1 MEHALHLHPNVE
13 KPRCSS
19 MIHHISATPAMKY
32 SWPFIMM
39 CFIIPVKLSSDQC
52 LCLPSLQPGSLL
64 LSLPQCQQGLDSSP
78 SPSALRLVL
87 LCAGGSG
94 HPGCCGIRR
103 ETRTLSA
110 CSKLKERN
118 KIQTKIDTLSPV

>member
-1 MEHALHLHPNVE
+1 
-13 KPRCSS
+13 